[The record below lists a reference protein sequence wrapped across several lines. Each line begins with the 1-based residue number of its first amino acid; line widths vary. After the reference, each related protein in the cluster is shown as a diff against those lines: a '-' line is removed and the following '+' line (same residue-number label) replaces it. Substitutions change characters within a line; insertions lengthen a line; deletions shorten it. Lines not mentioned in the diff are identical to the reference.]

1 MGGHRECHAGSAFGF
16 PYRGGIR
23 VKDLGGVMES
33 TNVQAV
39 IDSFFRT
46 LEEEVARVMQT
57 PEDARISNGNVAV
70 CVLDSEGRVY
80 GKLFGSDKPRQRQA
94 YRVAWTKASQ
104 VWLTG
109 VETGEYERR
118 VFIGEIPENANG
130 IDNPDLIG
138 WVGGQPVTLNNG
150 LQFSIGFSGFRG
162 TTDKQI
168 VLDAFGKLGMVS

>member
-1 MGGHRECHAGSAFGF
+1 MTAHTTSQ
-16 PYRGGIR
+16 
-23 VKDLGGVMES
+23 
-33 TNVQAV
+33 TV
-39 IDSFFRT
+39 IDAFFQI
-46 LEEEVARVMQT
+46 LEGEVRRVMNT

-70 CVLDSEGRVY
+70 CVLDTEGRVH
-80 GKLFGSDKPRQRQA
+80 GKLFGTDKPRQRQA
-94 YRVAWTKASQ
+94 FRVAWTKASQ

-118 VFIGEIPENANG
+118 VFTGEIPENANG

-150 LQFSIGFSGFRG
+150 LQFAIGFSGFRG

-168 VLDAFGKLGMVS
+168 VLDAFGRLGLI

>member
-1 MGGHRECHAGSAFGF
+1 MGTTDIH
-16 PYRGGIR
+16 GII
-23 VKDLGGVMES
+23 DALFQALENGVAKAME
-33 TNVQAV
+33 
-39 IDSFFRT
+39 
-46 LEEEVARVMQT
+46 T

-70 CVLDSEGRVY
+70 CVIDPEGCVH

-94 YRVAWTKASQ
+94 FRVAWTKASQ

-138 WVGGQPVTLNNG
+138 WVGGQPVTLKSG
-150 LQFSIGFSGFRG
+150 LELAIGFSGFRG

-168 VLDAFGKLGMVS
+168 VLDALSGLGMA